1 MEESKL
7 SQFKPKIKLREL
19 KAIQKDQEAYKKN
32 LERMQENQNRAHM
45 SSESND
51 SDGDEGSRDSDSSS
65 QFDALP
71 QNKPLILDREAK
83 KMQQLEL
90 LFLKRELEIKRKQ
103 ELKDKREQKKLKQ
116 QLLSQTPSI

>member
-32 LERMQENQNRAHM
+32 LERMQENQNRPNM

-51 SDGDEGSRDSDSSS
+51 SDGDEGSRDSDSSTQS
-65 QFDALP
+65 DALP